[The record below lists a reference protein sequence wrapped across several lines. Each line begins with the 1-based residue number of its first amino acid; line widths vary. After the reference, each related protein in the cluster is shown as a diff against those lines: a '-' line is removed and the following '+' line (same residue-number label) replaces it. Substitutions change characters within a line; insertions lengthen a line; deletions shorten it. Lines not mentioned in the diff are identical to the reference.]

1 MTSDSD
7 PLKLHYRAIK
17 SDEKRKG
24 FRLEGVFWK
33 ALDAVTRRDGVSVA
47 DYVSRLN
54 KAKTVDNG
62 LSSVLRASIMQR
74 VLEQHERL
82 RERFDKLNS
91 KTIVAACPVPGFII
105 SVDKRILYQNSGF
118 LMYLQTR
125 FPGLDTIEALSNIK
139 FTLETPLIDLIEE
152 MKRDASRPTY
162 TGFTVGYGERRMRGR
177 LSMALAPDMD
187 DPPAAIAFVSGPS

>member
-1 MTSDSD
+1 MSD
-7 PLKLHYRAIK
+7 PDPFKPHFRAIN
-17 SDEKRKG
+17 SGGKRRG

-33 ALDAVTRRDGVSVA
+33 ALEAVTRSEGVSVA
-47 DYVSRLN
+47 EYISKLN
-54 KAKTVDNG
+54 DVRTGDNG
-62 LSSVLRASIMQR
+62 LSSHLRASIMQR

-82 RERFDKLNS
+82 RDRFAKFNS

-125 FPGLDTIEALSNIK
+125 FTGLDSVEALSNIK
-139 FTLETPLIDLIEE
+139 LTLESPLIDMIEE
-152 MKRDASRPTY
+152 MKRDSSRPKY
-162 TGFTVGYGERRMRGR
+162 TGFTVGYGERRLRGR

-187 DPPAAIAFVSGPS
+187 DPPAAIAFVSGPA

>member
-1 MTSDSD
+1 MSD
-7 PLKLHYRAIK
+7 PDPFKPHFRAIN
-17 SDEKRKG
+17 SGGKRRG

-33 ALDAVTRRDGVSVA
+33 ALDAVTRSEGVSVA
-47 DYVSRLN
+47 EYISKLN
-54 KAKTVDNG
+54 DVRTGDNG
-62 LSSVLRASIMQR
+62 LSSHLRASIMQR

-82 RERFDKLNS
+82 RDRFSKFNS

-125 FPGLDTIEALSNIK
+125 FTGLDSVEALSNIK
-139 FTLETPLIDLIEE
+139 LTLESPLIDMIEE
-152 MKRDASRPTY
+152 MKRDSSRPKY
-162 TGFTVGYGERRMRGR
+162 TGFTVGYGERRLRGR

-187 DPPAAIAFVSGPS
+187 DPPAAIAFVSGPA

>member
-1 MTSDSD
+1 MSD
-7 PLKLHYRAIK
+7 PDPFKPHFRAIN
-17 SDEKRKG
+17 SGGKRRG

-33 ALDAVTRRDGVSVA
+33 ALDAVTRSEGVSVA
-47 DYVSRLN
+47 EYISKLNDSR
-54 KAKTVDNG
+54 TGDNG
-62 LSSVLRASIMQR
+62 LSSHLRASIMQR

-82 RERFDKLNS
+82 RDRFSKFNS

-125 FPGLDTIEALSNIK
+125 FTGLDSVEALSNIK
-139 FTLETPLIDLIEE
+139 LTLETPLIDMIEE
-152 MKRDASRPTY
+152 MKRDSSRPKY
-162 TGFTVGYGERRMRGR
+162 TGFTVGYGERRLRGR

-187 DPPAAIAFVSGPS
+187 DPPAAIAFVSGPA

>member
-1 MTSDSD
+1 MSD
-7 PLKLHYRAIK
+7 PDPFKPHFRAIN
-17 SDEKRKG
+17 SDDKRQG

-33 ALDAVTRRDGVSVA
+33 ALDAVTRSEGVSVA
-47 DYVSRLN
+47 EYISKLN
-54 KAKTVDNG
+54 DVRTGDSG
-62 LSSVLRASIMQR
+62 RSSHLRASIMQR

-82 RERFDKLNS
+82 QDRFAKFNS

-125 FPGLDTIEALSNIK
+125 FTGLDSVEALSNIK
-139 FTLETPLIDLIEE
+139 LTLESPLIDMIEE
-152 MKRDASRPTY
+152 MKRDSSRPKY
-162 TGFTVGYGERRMRGR
+162 TGFSVGYGERRLRGR

-187 DPPAAIAFVSGPS
+187 DPPAAIAFVSGPG

>member
-1 MTSDSD
+1 MTSDPD
-7 PLKLHYRAIK
+7 PFKPHFRAIN
-17 SDEKRKG
+17 SGGKRRG

-33 ALDAVTRRDGVSVA
+33 ALDSVTRNDGISVA

-54 KAKTVDNG
+54 DIKTGESG
-62 LSSVLRASIMQR
+62 LSSYLRASIMHR
-74 VLEQHERL
+74 VLEQHDRL
-82 RERFDKLNS
+82 RERFGKFNS

-139 FTLETPLIDLIEE
+139 LTLETPLIELIDE
-152 MKRDASRPTY
+152 MKRDGSRPKY

>member
-1 MTSDSD
+1 MSD
-7 PLKLHYRAIK
+7 PDPFKPHFRAIN
-17 SDEKRKG
+17 SGGKRRG

-33 ALDAVTRRDGVSVA
+33 ALDAVTRSEGVSVA
-47 DYVSRLN
+47 EYISKLN
-54 KAKTVDNG
+54 DVRTGDNG
-62 LSSVLRASIMQR
+62 LSSHLRASIMQR

-82 RERFDKLNS
+82 RDRFSKSNS

-125 FPGLDTIEALSNIK
+125 FTGLDSVEALSNIK
-139 FTLETPLIDLIEE
+139 LTLESPLIDMIEE
-152 MKRDASRPTY
+152 MKRDSSRPKY
-162 TGFTVGYGERRMRGR
+162 TGFTVGYGERRLRGR

-187 DPPAAIAFVSGPS
+187 DPPAAIAFVSGPA